1 MKSILIA
8 AEKANGRV
16 SAFVER
22 MKDDYQVALFF
33 SERQIKKTLSERTDV
48 EALIIDTPSECGY
61 ARSLISHVKELN
73 GYVFAL
79 PVMLLTD
86 AEHMERDEQYLDEA
100 AIGLIEEDDSRRII
114 LQKLRIAVSVINSVS
129 FAEFSKMLK
138 ALPSLIY
145 LKDAKGRYVFCSQ
158 YLHHLDIPDDP
169 NWTIRGKTDME
180 VRRDQENARKA
191 FASDMQIVATGRG
204 TSYVIEEHEDGVHEY
219 LQLIKEPLKDEQGR
233 VTGIIAII
241 NNVTEQETL
250 RRELR
255 KKSMT
260 DELTG
265 LYNRSY
271 FDECIEKVGDMSY
284 PLTVISADCDGLKAI
299 NDSYGHMVGDE
310 YLRMAATLFKT
321 VLPQG
326 CLKFRTGGDEFIF
339 LMPGVAAEDAKHYV
353 ARLEH
358 DAKSFVIKDRALS
371 VSYGVAV
378 AEHPGVSITDCIADS
393 DAEMY
398 KNKYEKK
405 KASSRV
411 GGEAGVN
418 ADSKSGE

>member
-1 MKSILIA
+1 MKTLLIA
-8 AEKANGRV
+8 SERENDRTRALAEQIGGDYAVQFLGSEKAIRKMLAV
-16 SAFVER
+16 
-22 MKDDYQVALFF
+22 
-33 SERQIKKTLSERTDV
+33 RTDV
-48 EALIIDTPSECGY
+48 EAVVLDAPSGCPFAASII
-61 ARSLISHVKELN
+61 AHVKELN
-73 GYVFAL
+73 NYVYAL

-86 AEHMERDEQYLDEA
+86 EEHMEADEAYLDET
-100 AIGLIEEDDSRRII
+100 AIGLIEQSDSRRII
-114 LQKLRIAVSVINSVS
+114 LQKLRVAVSVINSVS
-129 FAEFSKMLK
+129 FSEFSKMLK

-145 LKDAKGRYVFCSQ
+145 LKDARGRYAFCSQ

-169 NWTIRGKTDME
+169 NWTIRGKTDLE
-180 VRRDQENARKA
+180 VRKDRENARKA

-204 TSYVIEEHEDGVHEY
+204 TSYVIEEHGDGVHEY
-219 LQLIKEPLKDEQGR
+219 LQLIKEPIKDANGR

-271 FDECIEKVGDMSY
+271 FDECLEKVCDMAL
-284 PLTVISADCDGLKAI
+284 PLTVISADCDGLKAV
-299 NDSYGHMVGDE
+299 NDRYGHLVGDE

-326 CLKFRTGGDEFIF
+326 CLTFRTGGDEFVF
-339 LMPGVAAEDAKHYV
+339 LMPGTDARKAKEYI
-353 ARLEH
+353 ALLEK
-358 DAKSFVIKDRALS
+358 DAPSYVIKDRVLS
-371 VSYGVAV
+371 VSFGASTVT
-378 AEHPGVSITDCIADS
+378 EPDESITDCIAAS

-398 KNKYEKK
+398 RSKFEKMRK
-405 KASSRV
+405 KQ
-411 GGEAGVN
+411 
-418 ADSKSGE
+418 